1 MAKVNEFETAHYNY
15 GYSTKQRFS
24 DEANQHY
31 RYSSVDDLIKNT
43 DDLGK
48 MIQHHR
54 EHQRPR
60 LKTLQDYYVGKNTT
74 ILRNKRRREE
84 HLADHRA
91 THGFA
96 EYVSGFIQG
105 YLVGIPIKTSHED
118 EDVDEQIREIN
129 RINDADEHNSDLVL
143 DQSIYGRA
151 YELLYRSRNDETRFT
166 KSDALET
173 FVIYDDTVE
182 MESIAGV
189 RYIYNQFSD
198 DMRVYLYTDN
208 EIIEYTLGHDH
219 KLSLSG
225 ERSHSFNGVPII
237 EYENNKFR
245 LGDFERVINLI
256 DLYDESQSDTSN
268 YMTDLNDAMLKI
280 VGNVEIDT
288 EEAKQMKEHN
298 ILMLQTEPAMEG
310 RQPQADADY
319 IYKKYDVQGT
329 EKYKDR
335 VKNDI
340 HMFTHTPNMDDDSF
354 AGTQSGE
361 SLKYKLFGLEQ
372 KRATKERLF
381 KKSLRDRYR
390 LINNIMVIA
399 SEGEFDVNKISIT
412 FTPNLPKSLIDEIEA
427 FTKLGGD
434 LSEETKLSILSIV
447 ENPREEMERIE
458 SEKESRNSFMDEYG
472 FAEGVD
478 DGGREVLA
486 KQGDTTRQDDAQE

>member
-1 MAKVNEFETAHYNY
+1 
-15 GYSTKQRFS
+15 
-24 DEANQHY
+24 
-31 RYSSVDDLIKNT
+31 
-43 DDLGK
+43 
-48 MIQHHR
+48 
-54 EHQRPR
+54 
-60 LKTLQDYYVGKNTT
+60 
-74 ILRNKRRREE
+74 
-84 HLADHRA
+84 
-91 THGFA
+91 
-96 EYVSGFIQG
+96 
-105 YLVGIPIKTSHED
+105 
-118 EDVDEQIREIN
+118 
-129 RINDADEHNSDLVL
+129 
-143 DQSIYGRA
+143 
-151 YELLYRSRNDETRFT
+151 
-166 KSDALET
+166 
-173 FVIYDDTVE
+173 
-182 MESIAGV
+182 
-189 RYIYNQFSD
+189 
-198 DMRVYLYTDN
+198 
-208 EIIEYTLGHDH
+208 
-219 KLSLSG
+219 
-225 ERSHSFNGVPII
+225 
-237 EYENNKFR
+237 R

-310 RQPQADADY
+310 RQSQADADY

-372 KRATKERLF
+372 KRATIERLF

-447 ENPREEMERIE
+447 ENPQEEMERIE
-458 SEKESRNSFMDEYG
+458 SEKESRNSFMDDYG

-478 DGGREVLA
+478 DGEREILA
-486 KQGDTTRQDDAQE
+486 EQGDTTRQDDAQG